1 MKSLLP
7 YLVTAPLFLAACTVG
22 PDFAV
27 PGFAAG
33 GTWKQSTSTQGSALP
48 DEWWRLFRDAE
59 LNRLVKRAI
68 YANPDIAA
76 ARARRDT
83 ARALVGVDQ
92 ARLFPRL
99 DLHSSSGIDRNSAN
113 GAFPIQNLENQSYRA
128 SFDFSYDLD
137 LWGSNR
143 RAIEAAEAEFGAAEA
158 LLAAQRLGIASE
170 VARQY
175 FTLRGLDAQ
184 EAILS
189 ETIASRGEALDL
201 EKSRNDA
208 GLTDGLS
215 TSRAR
220 TEWERA
226 KNDLALVQRRRGS
239 AEHALAVLCGTR
251 PAAFT
256 VSKKNTRSSL
266 PRIAPGLPAEVLA
279 RRPDMRAAEQSLR
292 AANARIGVAEAAF
305 YPDISLTG
313 SAGLDSV
320 DASSFLQW
328 ESRVLSLGAG
338 LAAPLIDGGANRANY
353 DASRSR
359 YEESLA
365 RYRQTMLTALREVED
380 ALVDLQGLARSRRAL
395 DAALASAGDTR
406 KLSFQR
412 YDKGLS
418 SYFEVVES
426 DRELLQI
433 RLALA
438 EVDAQQRISLAALA
452 SALGGGWDGR

>member
-1 MKSLLP
+1 MKSSLP
-7 YLVTAPLFLAACTVG
+7 SIIIAPLLLAGCALG
-22 PDFAV
+22 PDFAL
-27 PGFAAG
+27 PGLSAG
-33 GTWKQSTSTQGSALP
+33 GTWKQSTSMKGTALP

-59 LNRLVKRAI
+59 LNRLVQRAI
-68 YANPDIAA
+68 DANPDIAA

-83 ARALVGVDQ
+83 ARALVGVDR

-99 DLHSSSGIDRNSAN
+99 DVNSSTGIDRNSAN

-128 SFDFSYDLD
+128 GFDFSYDLD

-143 RAIEAAEAEFGAAEA
+143 RSIEAAEAEASAADA

-184 EAILS
+184 EAILN
-189 ETIASRGEALDL
+189 ETIASREEALSL

-220 TEWERA
+220 TEVERA
-226 KNDLALVQRRRGS
+226 KNDLALIQRRRGS
-239 AEHALAVLCGTR
+239 TEHALAVLCGTR
-251 PAAFT
+251 PGAFS
-256 VSKKNTRSSL
+256 VSKKNSTAAL

-338 LAAPLIDGGANRANY
+338 LAAPLLDGGTNRANY

-365 RYRQTMLTALREVED
+365 RYRQTMLVALREVED
-380 ALVDLQGLARSRRAL
+380 ALVDLQGLGRSRRAL
-395 DAALASAGDTR
+395 DAALDSAGETR

-418 SYFEVVES
+418 SYFEVVEA
-426 DRELLQI
+426 DRDVLQI

-438 EVDAQQRISLAALA
+438 EVDAQQRVSLAALA
-452 SALGGGWDGR
+452 AALGGGWDGK